1 MKQEQALI
9 SFNNLS
15 ISYKKHMVLHGM
27 TGVIKRGDLIAVV
40 GPNGGGKSTL
50 LKAIVKLVRSSGG
63 SINYQGLTLDAI
75 AYLPQTSEIDRTFPL
90 TVKEAVAIGL
100 SQKVGF
106 FKPYGPKEL
115 MLIKAALKEV
125 GLEERMEA
133 PLTALSGGQFQRVL
147 FARMRLQEADLI
159 LLDEPFNAID
169 PHTIEDLLAIIR
181 HWHTEG
187 KTILVVT
194 HDLDI
199 ARTHF
204 PRAML
209 LSNELLDYGPTDTVL
224 TRDNFTRAL
233 QNARR
238 SQESEWRSE
247 EG

>member
-9 SFNNLS
+9 SFKNLS
-15 ISYKKHMVLHGM
+15 ISYKKHMVLQRM
-27 TGVIKRGDLIAVV
+27 TGIIERGDLIAIV
-40 GPNGGGKSTL
+40 GPNGGGKSTF
-50 LKAIVKLVRSSGG
+50 LKTIVKLVRPSYG
-63 SINYQGLTLDAI
+63 SIDYKGLTLGAI
-75 AYLPQTSEIDRTFPL
+75 AYLPQISEIDRTFPL

-106 FKPYGPKEL
+106 FKPYGAREL
-115 MLIKAALKEV
+115 VLIQAALREV
-125 GLEERMEA
+125 GLIDRMEA

-147 FARMRLQEADLI
+147 FARTRLQEADLI

-169 PHTIEDLLAIIR
+169 PHTIEDLLALIH
-181 HWHTEG
+181 HWHSEG

-204 PRAML
+204 PRSML
-209 LSNELLDYGPTDTVL
+209 LSNELLGYGPTDTVL

-238 SQESEWRSE
+238 SDETEERSRT
-247 EG
+247 

>member
-9 SFNNLS
+9 ALNKLS
-15 ISYKKHMVLHGM
+15 VSYKKHVVLQGM
-27 TGVIKRGDLIAVV
+27 TGVIERGDLIAVV

-50 LKAIVKLVRSSGG
+50 LKTIVKLVRPSSG
-63 SINYQGLTLDAI
+63 SIDYKGLTLDAI

-106 FKPYGPKEL
+106 FKPYGAKEL
-115 MLIKAALKEV
+115 VLIEAALKEV
-125 GLEERMEA
+125 GLTERMEA

-147 FARMRLQEADLI
+147 FARTRLQEADLI

-169 PHTIEDLLAIIR
+169 PHTIEDLLAIIL
-181 HWHTEG
+181 HWHAEG

-209 LSNELLDYGPTDTVL
+209 LSNELLGYGPTDAIL
-224 TRDNFTRAL
+224 TRDNFSRAL

-238 SQESEWRSE
+238 SNESEERSRT
-247 EG
+247 